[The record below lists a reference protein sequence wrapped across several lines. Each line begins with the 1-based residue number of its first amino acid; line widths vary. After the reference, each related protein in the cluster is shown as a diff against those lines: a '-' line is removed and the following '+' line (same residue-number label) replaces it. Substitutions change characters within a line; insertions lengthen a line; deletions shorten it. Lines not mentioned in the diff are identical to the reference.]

1 MSIFDMIASFIV
13 EKYFVIIGIVI
24 GLSILNDFICIATD
38 AAFYIYDY
46 FTDPLILRQREINN
60 NNNINSR
67 RISSSNDNNN
77 NNLRRVMGDE
87 SMGGHASSIRR
98 VNNNNYN
105 YNNRGGSNSNLS
117 NEEDEDTSYYY
128 VPPHLLR
135 QTIQTSG
142 LHNMPRRNVRLVPP
156 EQTRNH
162 CRPPLHR
169 PPLHRNLRSMRLNIA
184 STTTTIA
191 ENQEEDNHA
200 INSVVEQVMIVDA
213 PIPILVA
220 DELRNVDD
228 FNNNEEGGEEEGDN
242 FFQFILPADFGAAI
256 GSSTNGETGED
267 GGVSLTYSVSE
278 DGGDSTASST
288 LVGEDTIIM
297 PSPIM
302 LVSEEVDGEETT
314 TEPVV
319 VPAAAEEEDS
329 NELNGVPLVVEAN
342 DEVEG
347 VATTV
352 AAEEEEEEEE
362 EEDAIGCIAI
372 HGDGEGGRETTSA
385 SMLGSIWVNHPDYHG
400 CMVRRSSRIMLK
412 SGLRLG

>member
-98 VNNNNYN
+98 ANNSN

-169 PPLHRNLRSMRLNIA
+169 PPLHRNLRSIRLNIA
-184 STTTTIA
+184 STTTIA

-200 INSVVEQVMIVDA
+200 INSVVEEQVMIVDA
-213 PIPILVA
+213 PVPILVA
-220 DELRNVDD
+220 DELRNGDD
-228 FNNNEEGGEEEGDN
+228 FNNDEEGGEEDGDN
-242 FFQFILPADFGAAI
+242 YFFQFILPADFGASI
-256 GSSTNGETGED
+256 GSSTNGESGDD
-267 GGVSLTYSVSE
+267 GASLTYSVSE

-288 LVGEDTIIM
+288 LVGKDTIIM
-297 PSPIM
+297 PSPTI
-302 LVSEEVDGEETT
+302 LVSEEFDGEEVP

-319 VPAAAEEEDS
+319 VPAAAEEEEEEEES
-329 NELNGVPLVVEAN
+329 NELFGVPQVVEDN
-342 DEVEG
+342 EVEG
-347 VATTV
+347 VVATV
-352 AAEEEEEEEE
+352 AAEE

-372 HGDGEGGRETTSA
+372 HDDGEGGREATST

-400 CMVRRSSRIMLK
+400 CMVRRSSRIMLRL
-412 SGLRLG
+412 GLRLG